1 VTTLLKTPRPG
12 ISRTTLLTVLQP
24 WREVDEGIHR
34 RLAHLA
40 EPSAEQETLWIGC
53 GAGRSPLWW
62 AERYGGHMH
71 GVDAD
76 AGAIEQAEQ
85 SARWAGLAER
95 VLFQTAEPVSLPHE
109 DQTFDLVVLNG
120 LYVNAADAQAVIGE
134 AARVVRPMCAVVAIL
149 PTWLQVPPAADAGR
163 MARLGLSPHQLVEWK
178 QLLRDA
184 GLVDLA
190 VDEAAAD
197 GGWLAHGASGALARA
212 WRAARWR
219 GLVAVV
225 SEPARALRRLVRQR
239 ALGLALVKGMR
250 WPHR

>member
-1 VTTLLKTPRPG
+1 MTTLVRAPG
-12 ISRTTLLTVLQP
+12 RRISRTTLLTVLQP

-40 EPSAEQETLWIGC
+40 EPTAELETLWIGC

-62 AERYGGHMH
+62 VERYGGHLH

-76 AGAIEQAEQ
+76 ARAIEQAEAA
-85 SARWAGLAER
+85 ARQAGLAGR
-95 VLFQTAEPVSLPHE
+95 VAFQAAEPASLPHE

-120 LYVNAADAQAVIGE
+120 LYVDAEDAQAVIGE

-149 PTWLQVPPAADAGR
+149 PTWLHVAPGADAR
-163 MARLGLSPHQLVEWK
+163 RIARLGLSPRQLVEWK
-178 QLLRDA
+178 QLFRDA

-190 VDEAAAD
+190 VDDAAAD
-197 GGWLAHGASGALARA
+197 GGWLAHGASGALTRA

-219 GLVAVV
+219 GLRAVL
-225 SEPARALRRLVRQR
+225 SEPARALRRLYRQR